1 MNCIS
6 GRQIR
11 LVQSGRLNSAAA
23 RHWLIVVAIS
33 LIVACGSPTTESEA
47 AGGDLEYA
55 THYRVHPEPRRGI
68 VLVELTL
75 RQSRHLL
82 RELRFSVGDP
92 RVGDFEGDGAVS
104 KNGDVLSWSPPE
116 RGGSLRWQVT
126 IPHRRNGD
134 GYDAWLGESYGLF
147 RAEDM
152 IPRAASRT
160 LKGASSVTSLSFDL
174 PPNWSVVTQYAGHA
188 GNFRV
193 DHPARR
199 FEQPSG
205 WIVMGHLG
213 VRRDKIAGVDV
224 TIAAPVENGVRR
236 LDMLALLNW
245 TLPEL
250 ARIVTPMPERLTIV
264 SAGDPMWRGGLSAP
278 SSLYVHAARPLLSE
292 NGTSTLLH
300 EIMHVVLAL
309 DVAPG
314 NDWIV
319 EGLAEYYGLELLR
332 RSGTLTTRRYERARK
347 AQRDWSRD
355 SGNLCGGPSSG
366 ATTAR
371 AVAIFIALDAEIRKT
386 SGRRHSLDDVVAV
399 LLASPQRVD
408 ADRLDAVTRDLTGKN
423 PDALRIEK
431 LPGCRKMTPDRA
443 QP

>member
-6 GRQIR
+6 GCQIR
-11 LVQSGRLNSAAA
+11 LVKSDRPGHAAT
-23 RHWLIVVAIS
+23 RHWLVASAIS
-33 LIVACGSPTTESEA
+33 LIVACGSSTTESEA
-47 AGGDLEYA
+47 ASDSLEYA
-55 THYRVHPEPRRGI
+55 THYRVELDPRKGLAR
-68 VLVELTL
+68 VELTL

-82 RELRFSVGDP
+82 RELRFGVDDP
-92 RVGDFEGDGAVS
+92 RFGAFAGDGAVS
-104 KNGDVLSWSPPE
+104 QNGKVVTWLPPE
-116 RGGSLRWQVT
+116 RGGSLRWQVA

-152 IPRAASRT
+152 IPRAATRA
-160 LKGASSVTSLSFDL
+160 LKGASSLTSLSFAL
-174 PPNWSVVTQYAGHA
+174 PPNWSVVTQYRGHD
-188 GNFRV
+188 GTFRI
-193 DHPARR
+193 DHTTRR

-205 WIVMGHLG
+205 WVVMGHLG
-213 VRRDKIAGVDV
+213 VRHDEIAGVDV
-224 TIAAPVENGVRR
+224 TVAAPVENGARR

-250 ARIVTPMPERLTIV
+250 ARIVTPLPDRLTIV

-278 SSLYVHAARPLLSE
+278 ASLYIHAERPLLSE

-300 EIMHVVLAL
+300 EVMHVVLAL

-332 RSGTLTTRRYERARK
+332 RSGTLTARRYERARK
-347 AQRDWSRD
+347 AQRDWSRA
-355 SGNLCGGPSSG
+355 SGDLCGGPSSG

-371 AVAIFIALDAEIRKT
+371 AVAIFIALDAEIRKVT
-386 SGRRHSLDDVVAV
+386 GGRHDLDDVVAV
-399 LLASPQRVD
+399 LLKSGKPAD
-408 ADRLDAVTRDLTGKN
+408 ADRLDAVTRDITGKN
-423 PDALRIEK
+423 PDALHIEK
-431 LPGCRKMTPDRA
+431 LPGCRKMRPESER
-443 QP
+443 P